1 MISRDGSHCTLTH
14 LGMLP
19 RQLGSE
25 SGFTASVWSWLPPP
39 FPLGTLKASAHRAWL
54 PARPAGAAA
63 TRAVGSFWNTT
74 NADWNPP
81 EPPDA
86 QAVQQCCW
94 QHSGGEE
101 QPRRGLRKPY
111 SSRQST
117 ENSASPTGTLPE
129 LSNHRAKYQAIRS
142 CKLLFLSSADHYF
155 LSSALHTAGNGLFH
169 FLWS

>member
-63 TRAVGSFWNTT
+63 TRAVGSFWSTT
-74 NADWNPP
+74 DADRNPP

-86 QAVQQCCW
+86 EAVQQCCW

-101 QPRRGLRKPY
+101 QPRGGLRKPY

-117 ENSASPTGTLPE
+117 ESSTSPTGTE
-129 LSNHRAKYQAIRS
+129 LSSVTTEPNTRQSDPVNSFSLAQLTNTFS
-142 CKLLFLSSADHYF
+142 PLP
-155 LSSALHTAGNGLFH
+155 
-169 FLWS
+169 